1 MYPRLLPTTARCR
14 VAPFHSYFFH
24 IESAVKG
31 TRSRSKKVRMP
42 LRKRARIMQ
51 QETRESHCCMT
62 KKRGGKKAFDR
73 SLSKCCQSC
82 IPGLHECSS
91 RSREKKK
98 KIPMES
104 YSQSCHAACVAG
116 RWQRGN
122 HCIKKKKKEGIPARV
137 LKAAHPTEPIDSPA
151 PTHGRG
157 GRTSKSDCR

>member
-31 TRSRSKKVRMP
+31 TRSRYKKSEDAFKKTRPNHAARNTRVP
-42 LRKRARIMQ
+42 LLHDK
-51 QETRESHCCMT
+51 EKGE
-62 KKRGGKKAFDR
+62 KKAFDR

-98 KIPMES
+98 KKNIPMES
-104 YSQSCHAACVAG
+104 YSQLQSCHAACVAG

-122 HCIKKKKKEGIPARV
+122 HCIKKKEKRRASPRV
-137 LKAAHPTEPIDSPA
+137 
-151 PTHGRG
+151 
-157 GRTSKSDCR
+157 C